1 MAQHSDTAQKH
12 DPIRELSA
20 QIEELEHKLVAR
32 DKTIEALMRRVESKQ
47 ALRSSYLAMEQGL
60 AMERVVGNKTAELV
74 EQKARLAKALDDLRL
89 AQAKLLQ
96 AQKLE
101 AIGQLAAGI
110 AHEVN
115 TPAQYVTD
123 NVSFLQ
129 RAFDKLS
136 RLIEAQT
143 QLVEAVRNGDATAL
157 PLETVD
163 AVRKTAKLD
172 YLSRQV
178 PRAIE
183 QSLEGLGQVS
193 SIVKAMK
200 EFSHPSGAE
209 KQPFDIHDLIE
220 STSIVAKNEWKYVAE
235 LQLDFDWSLPAVQL
249 LRNEFSQVMLNL
261 IVNAA
266 HAIAA
271 SLPAGSNDKG
281 KIVISTKAVGLNAEV
296 RVSDNGT
303 GISEAA
309 RARVFEP
316 FFTTKE
322 VGKGTGQGLAI
333 AYSVVVDK
341 HGGTIHFE
349 TEEGRGTTFIV
360 RLPLAPSP

>member
-1 MAQHSDTAQKH
+1 MAQATDSSQAL
-12 DPIRELSA
+12 RERVT
-20 QIEELEHKLVAR
+20 ELTSQLKSR
-32 DKTIEALMRRVESKQ
+32 DKTIEALMRRVETSQ
-47 ALRSSYLAMEQGL
+47 ATRSSYLAMEQSL

-74 EQKARLAKALDDLRL
+74 EQKAKLAKALDELRL

-129 RAFDKLS
+129 RAFDKLL
-136 RLIEAQT
+136 R
-143 QLVEAVRNGDATAL
+143 LVEAQGNLVEGVRSGDAT
-157 PLETVD
+157 PHVLETID
-163 AVRKTAKLD
+163 ALRASTKLD
-172 YLSRQV
+172 YLARQV

-183 QSLEGLGQVS
+183 QSLEGLGQIGA
-193 SIVKAMK
+193 IVKAMK

-209 KQPFDIHDLIE
+209 KQPFDIHDVIE
-220 STSIVAKNEWKYVAE
+220 STSIVAKNEWKYVAD
-235 LQLDFDWSLPAVQL
+235 LQLDFDWSLPPVLL

-266 HAIAA
+266 HAVEA
-271 SLPAGSNDKG
+271 SLPTGSAEKG
-281 KIVISTKAVGLNAEV
+281 KLVISTKAVGLNVEV
-296 RVSDNGT
+296 RVSDTGT
-303 GISEAA
+303 GIPEAV

-316 FFTTKE
+316 FFTTKP

-333 AYSVVVDK
+333 AYSVIVDK
-341 HGGTIHFE
+341 HGGSITFE
-349 TEEGRGTTFIV
+349 TAEGRGTTFIIS
-360 RLPLAPSP
+360 LPLSAT

>member
-1 MAQHSDTAQKH
+1 MAQATDSSQAL
-12 DPIRELSA
+12 RERVT
-20 QIEELEHKLVAR
+20 ELTSQLKSR
-32 DKTIEALMRRVESKQ
+32 DKTIEALMRRVETSQ
-47 ALRSSYLAMEQGL
+47 ATRSSYLAMEQSL

-74 EQKARLAKALDDLRL
+74 EQKAKLAKALDELRL

-129 RAFDKLS
+129 RAFDKLL
-136 RLIEAQT
+136 R
-143 QLVEAVRNGDATAL
+143 LVEAQGNLVEGVRSGDAT
-157 PLETVD
+157 PHVLETID
-163 AVRKTAKLD
+163 ALRASTKLD
-172 YLSRQV
+172 YLARQV

-183 QSLEGLGQVS
+183 QSLEGLGQIGA
-193 SIVKAMK
+193 IVKAMK

-209 KQPFDIHDLIE
+209 KQPFDIHDVIE
-220 STSIVAKNEWKYVAE
+220 STSIVAKNEWKYVAD
-235 LQLDFDWSLPAVQL
+235 LQLDFDWSLPPVLL

-266 HAIAA
+266 HAVEA
-271 SLPAGSNDKG
+271 SLPTGSAEKG
-281 KIVISTKAVGLNAEV
+281 KIVISTKAVGLNVEV
-296 RVSDNGT
+296 RVSDTGT
-303 GISEAA
+303 GIPEAV

-316 FFTTKE
+316 FFTTKP

-333 AYSVVVDK
+333 AYSVIVDK
-341 HGGTIHFE
+341 HGGSITFE
-349 TEEGRGTTFIV
+349 TAEGRGTTFIIS
-360 RLPLAPSP
+360 LPLSAT

>member
-1 MAQHSDTAQKH
+1 MAHGA
-12 DPIRELSA
+12 DPLKELHEQLA
-20 QIEELEHKLVAR
+20 ELQNQLKSR
-32 DKTIEALMRRVESKQ
+32 DKTIDALMRRVETSQ
-47 ALRSSYLAMEQGL
+47 STRSSYLAMEQSL

-74 EQKARLAKALDDLRL
+74 EQKAKLAKALDELRL
-89 AQAKLLQ
+89 TQAKLLQ

-115 TPAQYVTD
+115 TPTQYVTD

-129 RAFDKLS
+129 RAFDKLLK
-136 RLIEAQT
+136 LIEAQT
-143 QLVEAVRNGDATAL
+143 GLVEAVRAGDAT
-157 PLETVD
+157 PQSLEAVD
-163 AVRKTAKLD
+163 AARSAAKLD
-172 YLSRQV
+172 YLGRQV
-178 PRAIE
+178 PRAIQ
-183 QSLEGLGQVS
+183 QSLEGLGQIS

-209 KQPFDIHDLIE
+209 KQPFDIHDVIE

-235 LQLDFDWSLPAVQL
+235 LELDFDWSLPPVLL

-271 SLPAGSNDKG
+271 ALPTGSADKG
-281 KIVISTKAVGLNAEV
+281 KIVVSTKAVGRNVEV
-296 RVSDNGT
+296 RVADNGG
-303 GISEAA
+303 GIPEAV

-341 HGGTIHFE
+341 HGGTIAFE
-349 TEEGRGTTFIV
+349 TEQGRGTTFIV
-360 RLPLAPSP
+360 SLPLSA

>member
-1 MAQHSDTAQKH
+1 MAQSVDPQAQ
-12 DPIRELSA
+12 ELLLL
-20 QIEELEHKLVAR
+20 ELQNQLKSR
-32 DKTIEALMRRVESKQ
+32 DKTIDALMRRVETSQ
-47 ALRSSYLAMEQGL
+47 STRSSYLAMEQGL

-74 EQKARLAKALDDLRL
+74 EQKAKLAKALDELRL
-89 AQAKLLQ
+89 TQAKLLQ

-115 TPAQYVTD
+115 TPTQYVTD

-129 RAFDKLS
+129 RAFDKLLK
-136 RLIEAQT
+136 LIEAHAN
-143 QLVEAVRNGDATAL
+143 LAEAVRAGDAT
-157 PLETVD
+157 PQSLEVVD
-163 AVRKTAKLD
+163 AARTAAKLD
-172 YLSRQV
+172 YLGRQV
-178 PRAIE
+178 PRAIQ
-183 QSLEGLGQVS
+183 QSLEGLGQIS

-209 KQPFDIHDLIE
+209 KQPFDIHDVIE
-220 STSIVAKNEWKYVAE
+220 STSIVAKNAWKYVAE
-235 LQLDFDWSLPAVQL
+235 LELDFDWSLPPVLL

-266 HAIAA
+266 HAIEA
-271 SLPAGSNDKG
+271 SLPQGSAEKG
-281 KIVISTKAVGLNAEV
+281 KIVISTKAVGLNVEV
-296 RVSDNGT
+296 RVRDNGA
-303 GISEAA
+303 GIPVAV

-341 HGGTIHFE
+341 HGGNIGFE
-349 TEEGRGTTFIV
+349 TAEGRGTTFV
-360 RLPLAPSP
+360 VSLPLSA

>member
-1 MAQHSDTAQKH
+1 MAATDAEPDLLVQLA
-12 DPIRELSA
+12 ELQEQLKS
-20 QIEELEHKLVAR
+20 R
-32 DKTIEALMRRVESKQ
+32 DKTIDALMRRVETSQ
-47 ALRSSYLAMEQGL
+47 STRSSYLAMEQSL
-60 AMERVVGNKTAELV
+60 AMERVVSNKTAELL
-74 EQKARLAKALDDLRL
+74 EQKAKLAKALDELRL

-129 RAFDKLS
+129 RAFDKLL
-136 RLIEAQT
+136 RLLDAHTNLAER
-143 QLVEAVRNGDATAL
+143 VRSGDATPQA
-157 PLETVD
+157 VD
-163 AVRKTAKLD
+163 AVDALRASIKLD
-172 YLSRQV
+172 YLTRQV

-183 QSLEGLGQVS
+183 QSLEGLGQIS

-209 KQPFDIHDLIE
+209 KQPFDIHDIIE
-220 STSIVAKNEWKYVAE
+220 STSIVAKNEWKYVAD
-235 LQLDFDWSLPAVQL
+235 LQLDFDWSLPPVLL

-271 SLPAGSNDKG
+271 SLPASSAEKG
-281 KIVISTKAVGLNAEV
+281 KIVVSTKAVGLNVEV
-296 RVSDNGT
+296 RVSDNGG
-303 GISEAA
+303 GIPEAI

-316 FFTTKE
+316 FFTTKA
-322 VGKGTGQGLAI
+322 VGKGSGQGLAI
-333 AYSVVVDK
+333 AYSVIVDK
-341 HGGTIHFE
+341 HGGSISFE
-349 TEEGRGTTFIV
+349 TEEGRGTSFIIS
-360 RLPLAPSP
+360 LPLEAS

>member
-1 MAQHSDTAQKH
+1 MVQAT
-12 DPIRELSA
+12 DPIQELSA
-20 QIEELEHKLVAR
+20 ELASLEHKLAAR

-47 ALRSSYLAMEQGL
+47 SLRSSYLAMEQGL

-74 EQKARLAKALDDLRL
+74 EQKAKLANALAELRMT
-89 AQAKLLQ
+89 QSKLLQ

-129 RAFDKLS
+129 RAFDKLTRLLEAHDELLQAARS
-136 RLIEAQT
+136 GDVTPQLIEQ
-143 QLVEAVRNGDATAL
+143 
-157 PLETVD
+157 VD
-163 AVRKTAKLD
+163 AARKTAKLD

-193 SIVKAMK
+193 AIVKAMK

-209 KQPFDIHDLIE
+209 KQPFDLHDLIE
-220 STSIVAKNEWKYVAE
+220 STSIVTKNEWKYVAE
-235 LQLDFDWSLPAVQL
+235 LQLDFDWSLPPVLL

-261 IVNAA
+261 IINAA

-271 SLPAGSNDKG
+271 ALPPGSSDKG
-281 KIVISTKAVGLNAEV
+281 KIVISTKAVGQSVEV
-296 RVSDNGT
+296 RVRDSGT
-303 GISEAA
+303 GIPEAV
-309 RARVFEP
+309 RTRVFEP
-316 FFTTKE
+316 FFTTKPM
-322 VGKGTGQGLAI
+322 GKGSGQGLAI
-333 AYSVVVDK
+333 AYAVVVDK
-341 HGGTIHFE
+341 HGGQISFE
-349 TEEGRGTTFIV
+349 TEEGRGTTFVIT
-360 RLPLAPSP
+360 LPLPPS

>member
-1 MAQHSDTAQKH
+1 MAQAEDALQGLHEQL
-12 DPIRELSA
+12 RELTQQLKS
-20 QIEELEHKLVAR
+20 R
-32 DKTIEALMRRVESKQ
+32 DKTIDALMRRVEASQ
-47 ALRSSYLAMEQGL
+47 ATSSSYLAMERSL
-60 AMERVVGNKTAELV
+60 AMERVVTNKTAELV
-74 EQKARLAKALDDLRL
+74 EQKAKLAKALDELRMT
-89 AQAKLLQ
+89 QAKLLQ

-129 RAFDKLS
+129 RAFDKLLKVVETQGN
-136 RLIEAQT
+136 LIEGVRSGDTTPLAH
-143 QLVEAVRNGDATAL
+143 EAVDAARTA
-157 PLETVD
+157 
-163 AVRKTAKLD
+163 AKLD
-172 YLSRQV
+172 YLARQV

-183 QSLEGLGQVS
+183 QSLEGLGQIS

-209 KQPFDIHDLIE
+209 KQPFDIHDVIE
-220 STSIVAKNEWKYVAE
+220 STSIVAKNEWKYVADLE
-235 LQLDFDWSLPAVQL
+235 LDFDWSLPPVLL

-266 HAIAA
+266 HAVAA
-271 SLPAGSNDKG
+271 SLSPGSADKG
-281 KIVISTKAVGLNAEV
+281 KIVISTKAIGANVEV

-303 GISEAA
+303 GIPEPV

-341 HGGTIHFE
+341 HGGTITFDSR
-349 TEEGRGTTFIV
+349 EGHGTTFIIS
-360 RLPLAPSP
+360 LPLSPP

>member
-1 MAQHSDTAQKH
+1 MAQPSNFQARDPFLELRAQ
-12 DPIRELSA
+12 L
-20 QIEELEHKLVAR
+20 EELEHKLQAR

-47 ALRSSYLAMEQGL
+47 ALRSSYVAMEQGL

-74 EQKARLAKALDDLRL
+74 EQKARLAKALDELRL
-89 AQAKLLQ
+89 TQAKLLQ

-136 RLIEAQT
+136 RLIEAQA
-143 QLVEAVRNGDATAL
+143 QLVEAVRNGDATAQA
-157 PLETVD
+157 LENVD
-163 AVRKTAKLD
+163 AARKAAKLD

-209 KQPFDIHDLIE
+209 KQPFDIHDVIE
-220 STSIVAKNEWKYVAE
+220 STAIVAKNEWKYVAE
-235 LQLDFDWSLPAVQL
+235 LQLDFDWSLPAVIL

-271 SLPAGSNDKG
+271 SLPPGSSEKG
-281 KIVISTKAVGLNAEV
+281 KIVISTKAVGPNVEV
-296 RVSDNGT
+296 RVADNGT
-303 GISEAA
+303 GIPLAA
-309 RARVFEP
+309 RAHVFEP

-349 TEEGRGTTFIV
+349 TEEGRGTTFV
-360 RLPLAPSP
+360 VSLPLSRP

>member
-1 MAQHSDTAQKH
+1 MAQTQDIPGDLDLLRSQLT
-12 DPIRELSA
+12 ELQGQLKS
-20 QIEELEHKLVAR
+20 R
-32 DKTIEALMRRVESKQ
+32 DKTIDALMRRVETSQ
-47 ALRSSYLAMEQGL
+47 STRSSYLAMEQSL

-74 EQKARLAKALDDLRL
+74 EQKARLAKALDELRL
-89 AQAKLLQ
+89 TQAKLLQ

-115 TPAQYVTD
+115 TPTQYVTD
-123 NVSFLQ
+123 NVTFLQ
-129 RAFDKLS
+129 RAFEKLL
-136 RLIEAQT
+136 RLNAAQNSLT
-143 QLVEAVRNGDATAL
+143 DAARAGDITPQAL
-157 PLETVD
+157 QTVD
-163 AVRKTAKLD
+163 ETRRSIKLD
-172 YLSRQV
+172 YLTRQV

-183 QSLEGLGQVS
+183 QSLEGLGQIS

-209 KQPFDIHDLIE
+209 KQPFDIHDVIE
-220 STSIVAKNEWKYVAE
+220 STSIVAKNEWKYVAD
-235 LQLDFDWSLPAVQL
+235 LTFDFDWSLPPVLL

-266 HAIAA
+266 HAIEH
-271 SLPAGSNDKG
+271 SLPAGSADKG
-281 KIVISTKAVGLNAEV
+281 KISISTKAVDTRAEI
-296 RVSDNGT
+296 RVADNGC
-303 GISEAA
+303 GIPESA
-309 RARVFEP
+309 RARIFEP

-341 HGGTIHFE
+341 HGGSIHFE
-349 TEEGRGTTFIV
+349 TQEGQGTTFVV
-360 RLPLAPSP
+360 RLPIAS

>member
-1 MAQHSDTAQKH
+1 MSASTATSSEGLLEH
-12 DPIRELSA
+12 IA
-20 QIEELEHKLVAR
+20 ELENQLASR
-32 DKTIEALMRRVESKQ
+32 DKTIEALIRRVESRQ
-47 ALRSSYLAMEQGL
+47 SMRSSFVAMEQGL

-74 EQKARLAKALDDLRL
+74 EQKARLAKALDELRL
-89 AQAKLLQ
+89 TQGKLLQ
-96 AQKLE
+96 AQKLQ
-101 AIGQLAAGI
+101 AVGQLAAGI

-129 RAFDKLS
+129 RAFDKLL
-136 RLIEAQT
+136 RLIEAQANV
-143 QLVEAVRNGDATAL
+143 VEAVRAGDVTPSAL
-157 PLETVD
+157 EPVD
-163 AVRKTAKLD
+163 AARAAAKLD

-183 QSLEGLGQVS
+183 QSLAGLGQVS

-200 EFSHPSGAE
+200 EFSHPSGTE
-209 KQPFDIHDLIE
+209 KQPFDIHDVIE
-220 STSIVAKNEWKYVAE
+220 STSIVAKSEWKYVAE
-235 LQLDFDWSLPAVQL
+235 LELDFDWNLPPVLL
-249 LRNEFSQVMLNL
+249 LRNEFSQVLLNL

-271 SLPAGSNDKG
+271 SLPVGSSDKG
-281 KIVISTKAVGLNAEV
+281 KIVISTKALGPQVEI
-296 RVSDNGT
+296 RIKDSGT
-303 GISEAA
+303 GIPAA
-309 RARVFEP
+309 VRPRIFEP

-341 HGGTIHFE
+341 HGGSISFE
-349 TEEGRGTTFIV
+349 TEEGQGTTFIIA
-360 RLPLAPSP
+360 LPLARA